1 MATQT
6 LHITNGSNL
15 TDYLKELEYTGRFL
29 TWQEMLCEGPTTE
42 EVDSEEFFILRK
54 TFLSDFYEIE
64 MNEAEFK
71 KELDILN
78 HTDQFQQI
86 VLWFEYDLF
95 CHINLMAIISMLNH
109 KKIQLPFYLV
119 CSGRVKGENDLK
131 GLAELKSDQLHQ
143 HYENKITLSGE
154 DRNLMSALWRIY
166 CGKDHNLFKPYIVQK
181 SSFPYL
187 ASCLKAHLQRFPD
200 SITGL
205 STLEMH
211 ALHMISDQRIKSRR
225 HLLGYILNFQGY
237 YGFGDLQINKMIDT
251 LSIFYTEENDQIILN
266 RKGHEAINKQHNF
279 SDELMTSMYFGGV
292 KKMDFQFSKVQNKL
306 IKTIKCL

>member
-6 LHITNGSNL
+6 LHITNGNNL
-15 TDYLKELEYTGRFL
+15 TYYLKELEYTGVFL
-29 TWQEMLCEGPTTE
+29 TWQEMLCEGPTVE
-42 EVDSEEFFILRK
+42 LVDSQEFFNLRK
-54 TFLSDFYEIE
+54 TFLSDFYDIEI
-64 MNEAEFK
+64 NEEEFK

-95 CHINLMAIISMLNH
+95 CHINLLAIISMLH
-109 KKIQLPFYLV
+109 QKKIRLPLYLV

-131 GLAELKSDQLHQ
+131 GLAELKSEQLHD
-143 HYENKITLSGE
+143 HYENKITLSEG
-154 DRNLMSALWRIY
+154 DMDLMNSLWRIY
-166 CGKDHNLFKPYIVQK
+166 CGKDHNLFKPFIIQK

-200 SITGL
+200 SETGL

-211 ALHMISDQRIKSRR
+211 TLHMILDQKIKSKR

-237 YGFGDLQINKMIDT
+237 YGFGDLQISKMIDT
-251 LSIFYTEENDQIILN
+251 LSIFYIEKDGHIILN
-266 RKGHEAINKQHNF
+266 SNGHEAINKQHNF
-279 SDELMTSMYFGGV
+279 SDELMSAMYFGGI
-292 KKMDFQFSKVQNKL
+292 KKMDFQFIKSQNKL
-306 IKTIKCL
+306 IKTI